1 MSKKCC
7 KCKIDRP
14 LELFGKL
21 KGSKDGLRYDCK
33 ECRKQYR
40 FENKNVINSK
50 LSEYYNNNKETLL
63 AKNKEY
69 RDNHREEILKQRKEY
84 REREEI
90 REYNKKKAKEYLP
103 IRKEQIR
110 TRRKSDLQ
118 FQLRE
123 VLRSKIHKFLKS
135 QPTSYAERIG
145 CSLDT
150 FMKWI
155 EFRFDTT
162 MNWDNFGK
170 VWQIDHILPLNSFDM
185 TNPTHTLI
193 CFHWSNLQPL
203 SSYENRQKS
212 DKIQLH
218 QYFNNVINVFRFS
231 NYIKEYSGCQVL
243 NESLKWLRSKLRY
256 GENPSYEDTNVSEID
271 NQQPSL

>member
-1 MSKKCC
+1 MEKS
-7 KCKIDRP
+7 
-14 LELFGKL
+14 LYLFGKL
-21 KGSKDGLRYDCK
+21 KNTKDGLRYDCK

-40 FENKNVINSK
+40 VENKDVINQK
-50 LSEYYNNNKETLL
+50 LSEYYSNNKETLL
-63 AKNKEY
+63 AKNKTY
-69 RDNHREEILKQRKEY
+69 RDNHIEEIQKQRKEY
-84 REREEI
+84 RERDEI
-90 REYNKKKAKEYLP
+90 REHNKKKAKEYLP

-110 TRRKSDLQ
+110 TRRKCDLQ

-123 VLRSKIHKFLKS
+123 VLRSKIHKFLKG
-135 QPTSYAERIG
+135 QKTSYSERIG
-145 CSLDT
+145 CDIDT
-150 FMKWI
+150 LIKWF
-155 EFRFDTT
+155 EYRFDST

-185 TNPTHTLI
+185 TNLNHRLI
-193 CFHWSNLQPL
+193 CFHWTNLQPL

-231 NYIKEYSGCQVL
+231 NYKKEYSGCQVL
-243 NESLKWLRSKLRY
+243 NKSLKWLRSKLRY